1 MLLPQILQ
9 NKRPWDFRFV
19 ASPEN
24 VLIADIVTVFALVLV
39 FEGVVY
45 ALFPS
50 QMKTFMERM
59 MGMPTSTLRNSGLV
73 AAVAGVLLVWLI
85 RG

>member
-1 MLLPQILQ
+1 M
-9 NKRPWDFRFV
+9 
-19 ASPEN
+19 
-24 VLIADIVTVFALVLV
+24 IADILIVFALVLV

-50 QMKTFMERM
+50 KMKIFMARM
-59 MGMPTSTLRNSGLV
+59 MEMPTSSLRNSGLV

>member
-1 MLLPQILQ
+1 M
-9 NKRPWDFRFV
+9 FV
-19 ASPEN
+19 
-24 VLIADIVTVFALVLV
+24 DIITVFALVLV

-45 ALFPS
+45 TLFPS
-50 QMKTFMERM
+50 LMKNFMGRM
-59 MGMPTSTLRNSGLV
+59 MDMPTSLLRNSGLV